1 MEDTMTKYIDA
12 DKLKRFVKSIGLT
25 PQKSAD
31 YNDGRDD
38 VKMMVLDFI
47 DSLQQEQP
55 EVDLEKEIE
64 EYFPESAFYTGWN
77 YDDMQEVARHFA
89 QWGAE
94 HLKK

>member
-1 MEDTMTKYIDA
+1 MIKYIDGE
-12 DKLKRFVKSIGLT
+12 KLKRFVKSIGLT

-38 VKMMVLDFI
+38 VKMMVLDI
-47 DSLQQEQP
+47 INRLQQEQP

-77 YDDMQEVARHFA
+77 YDDMEEVARHFYEL
-89 QWGAE
+89 G
-94 HLKK
+94 KNSK